1 MNKLSNPNTT
11 IRSYNNMNSKWLILI
26 LITNS
31 MKSIVSIYSLKNM
44 DYPEFLAYHCLE
56 SYGQLN
62 TFIPN
67 DAICF
72 RTFIFQFGM
81 KILMIF
87 SDLSEKRY

>member
-1 MNKLSNPNTT
+1 MNN
-11 IRSYNNMNSKWLILI
+11 KWLILI

-72 RTFIFQFGM
+72 PTFISFHPCIVAELQE
-81 KILMIF
+81 IIA
-87 SDLSEKRY
+87 